1 MRPSSCQEK
10 ISGSQNTI
18 SSSHEEVAAVVV
30 EAEAEGG
37 ARQRIIVGDA
47 PRVELGFE
55 DSPMTT
61 TEASAGDDVVVRRG
75 GGRG

>member
-1 MRPSSCQEK
+1 
-10 ISGSQNTI
+10 
-18 SSSHEEVAAVVV
+18 VVV

>member
-18 SSSHEEVAAVVV
+18 SSSHKEVAAVVV
-30 EAEAEGG
+30 EAEGG
-37 ARQRIIVGDA
+37 ARQRIIVDDA
-47 PRVELGFE
+47 PRVKLGFE
-55 DSPMTT
+55 DLSTT
-61 TEASAGDDVVVRRG
+61 TIEASVGDSVVVWRG